1 VSVEYTRAAITAF
14 SQLGSTTKPFRFLFM
29 SGILASRDQSKPLW
43 FVQEVRRLKG
53 QAENLLLEANISKPD
68 TINGYVLR
76 PGSVLPKENTILK
89 IILGL
94 TPSIGVEAL
103 AAASL
108 ELAIK
113 GGDKVVWE
121 NGDLVRL
128 GKLTSGERK

>member
-1 VSVEYTRAAITAF
+1 
-14 SQLGSTTKPFRFLFM
+14 M
-29 SGILASRDQSKPLW
+29 
-43 FVQEVRRLKG
+43 QEVRRLKG